1 MTSSRI
7 QKLSVDRQQGWKG
20 YGHQAFVSCLTGLYS
35 CQWKH
40 HQHTGSQFGHFCCS
54 KLECGSF
61 AVIIVTFCLSLVFLY
76 FWTEAQNDYNDFDW
90 FNFGNLGFW
99 FPWSMVLLV
108 TAAVFF
114 TYIAFL
120 LLLSVCLLSEG
131 QRLYLHWGHKIGILV
146 TLIFSIAA
154 TAVLSDLWNEK
165 WETVLLSFQM
175 TAPYLQVGGV
185 LLMIFL
191 SWPLASHLFCLRQ
204 RVRRM
209 VIIALCG
216 AVLISLYLVPL
227 GMYSP
232 CIKERNSLGPA
243 PALIGHRGA
252 PMLAPENTYMSFEKV
267 VAAGGDGLETDVTIS
282 YDGMPF
288 LMHDKSLRRTTNV
301 EDIFPN
307 RTRSPAAM
315 FTWNE
320 LQQLNAGAWFF
331 SQNPFKTASSLS
343 PEDRTQAQNQSVC
356 TLRAVLELAAQ
367 YGKLVIFDL
376 YRPPRGHP
384 YRDMWISRT
393 LEVIQSESS
402 IHSSQVLWLPPELRE
417 LVQETD
423 PELQQTSGSLAPVEE
438 LQHNHIVRLNLHYS
452 SMSEAEISKYSAV
465 NISTNLYV
473 VSEPWLFSLA
483 WCAGVHSVTT
493 NAVHILKSLRRPLFF
508 MTPQEYSAMWVLTD
522 MVSLIVILAVFI
534 FHWWKEHRVTLCSGR
549 NTIHDNGRSPEFRTG
564 MNDVWSLTML

>member
-1 MTSSRI
+1 MS
-7 QKLSVDRQQGWKG
+7 LSFSAET
-20 YGHQAFVSCLTGLYS
+20 HI

-40 HQHTGSQFGHFCCS
+40 PQYTGSQLGHFCCS

-61 AVIIVTFCLSLVFLY
+61 AMIIVTFCLSLVFLY

-99 FPWSMVLLV
+99 FPWSMMLLA

-120 LLLSVCLLSEG
+120 LLLAVCLLSEG
-131 QRLYLHWGHKIGILV
+131 QRLYLHCGHKIGILV

-154 TAVLSDLWNEK
+154 IAVLSDLWNEK

-185 LLMIFL
+185 LLMTLL
-191 SWPLASHLFCLRQ
+191 SWPLASHFFCLRQ

-209 VIIALCG
+209 VIIGLYG
-216 AVLISLYLVPL
+216 AVLMSLYLVPL

-282 YDGMPF
+282 YDGIPF

-307 RTRSPAAM
+307 RTHSTAAM

-343 PEDRTQAQNQSVC
+343 PEDRIQAQNQSVC

-402 IHSSQVLWLPPELRE
+402 IHSNQVLWLPPELRE

-438 LQHNHIVRLNLHYS
+438 LQQNHIVRLNLHYS

-493 NAVHILKSLRRPLFF
+493 NAVHILKKLRRPLFF
-508 MTPQEYSAMWVLTD
+508 MTPQEYSTMWVLTD
-522 MVSLIVILAVFI
+522 MVSLIVILVVFI
-534 FHWWKEHRVTLCSGR
+534 FHWQRKQRVNLCSGR
-549 NTIHDNGRSPEFRTG
+549 NMIHDNGCSPEFRTG
-564 MNDVWSLTML
+564 TNDVLSLTML

>member
-7 QKLSVDRQQGWKG
+7 QKLRVDRQQGLKG
-20 YGHQAFVSCLTGLYS
+20 YGHQAFVSCLTRLYS
-35 CQWKH
+35 CQWKP

-61 AVIIVTFCLSLVFLY
+61 AMIIVTFCLSLVFLY

-90 FNFGNLGFW
+90 FIFGNLGFW

-120 LLLSVCLLSEG
+120 LLLAVCLLSEG
-131 QRLYLHWGHKIGILV
+131 QRLYLHCGHKIGILV

-165 WETVLLSFQM
+165 WETVLLSFQ
-175 TAPYLQVGGV
+175 
-185 LLMIFL
+185 
-191 SWPLASHLFCLRQ
+191 
-204 RVRRM
+204 
-209 VIIALCG
+209 
-216 AVLISLYLVPL
+216 
-227 GMYSP
+227 
-232 CIKERNSLGPA
+232 
-243 PALIGHRGA
+243 
-252 PMLAPENTYMSFEKV
+252 LAPENTYMSFEKV

-282 YDGMPF
+282 YDGIPF

-307 RTRSPAAM
+307 RTHSPAAM

-331 SQNPFKTASSLS
+331 LQNPFKTASSLS
-343 PEDRTQAQNQSVC
+343 PEDCIQAQNQSVC

-367 YGKLVIFDL
+367 YGKLIIFDL

-402 IHSSQVLWLPPELRE
+402 IHSNQVLWLPTELRE

-438 LQHNHIVRLNLHYS
+438 LQQNHIVRLNLHYS
-452 SMSEAEISKYSAV
+452 SMSEAEISMYSAV

-483 WCAGVHSVTT
+483 WCAGVHSITT

-508 MTPQEYSAMWVLTD
+508 MACSSEYRASLQSSQTLRFVLEMKINVGGAQILVTR
-522 MVSLIVILAVFI
+522 VSF
-534 FHWWKEHRVTLCSGR
+534 
-549 NTIHDNGRSPEFRTG
+549 
-564 MNDVWSLTML
+564 